1 MNRSFNRVFNRY
13 NAYINLISVYCINTL
28 WNCFKRLCLFSVK
41 CLIYRN
47 LCKSTSWPQVSYFHC
62 QLKSSSSSS
71 SKIEQIYM
79 KLVQQI
85 KQVFSNFLPYS
96 TNSNSNPNKR
106 IVSPSLAPRS
116 RKALSIPICRNCLAK
131 RFTPSSE
138 EKSVILNSFSTFGPV
153 NSYTSASNF

>member
-1 MNRSFNRVFNRY
+1 
-13 NAYINLISVYCINTL
+13 
-28 WNCFKRLCLFSVK
+28 
-41 CLIYRN
+41 
-47 LCKSTSWPQVSYFHC
+47 
-62 QLKSSSSSS
+62 
-71 SKIEQIYM
+71 
-79 KLVQQI
+79 QI

-138 EKSVILNSFSTFGPV
+138 EKSVILNSFSTFGLV
-153 NSYTSASNF
+153 NLFTSVSHFFIVHASFCGLFSVISFYYHFFY